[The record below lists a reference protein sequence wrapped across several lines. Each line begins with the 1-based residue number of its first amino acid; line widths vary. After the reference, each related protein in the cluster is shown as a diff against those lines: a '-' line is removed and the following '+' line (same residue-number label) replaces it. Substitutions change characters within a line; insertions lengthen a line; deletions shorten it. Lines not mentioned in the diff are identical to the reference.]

1 MMRIPKVIYQ
11 TFKTSKVPLVTKW
24 HIWRMKKRN
33 PEYAYQ
39 FYDDAMI
46 EDFIQNSFEK
56 DVFELYK
63 KINLGAAKA
72 DFFRYAILYKKG
84 GVYLDIDSMF
94 LTKIDEIIT
103 PEDSAVISLET
114 HGVNYVQW
122 ALFFEAG
129 HPFLKET
136 LTQIIEN
143 IKTNK
148 YPKDVYRMTGPEVF
162 TKAIKKCKEAA
173 AVHYREI
180 GADYDKK
187 AKFSYPMSKFFLYGF
202 SRKTHWRNQSKTKNV
217 LK

>member
-11 TFKTSKVPLVTKW
+11 TFKTSKVPLITKW

-63 KINLGAAKA
+63 KINIGAAKA

-114 HGVNYVQW
+114 HGVNYV
-122 ALFFEAG
+122 
-129 HPFLKET
+129 
-136 LTQIIEN
+136 
-143 IKTNK
+143 
-148 YPKDVYRMTGPEVF
+148 VF
-162 TKAIKKCKEAA
+162 
-173 AVHYREI
+173 
-180 GADYDKK
+180 
-187 AKFSYPMSKFFLYGF
+187 
-202 SRKTHWRNQSKTKNV
+202 
-217 LK
+217 